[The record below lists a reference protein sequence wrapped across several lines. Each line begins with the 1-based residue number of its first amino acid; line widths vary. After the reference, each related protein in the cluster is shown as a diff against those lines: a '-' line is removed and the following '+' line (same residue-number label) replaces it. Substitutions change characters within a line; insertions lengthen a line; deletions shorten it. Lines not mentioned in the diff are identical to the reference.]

1 MLIIII
7 SLLLDEVHD
16 EVDAKGLVKYKFHA
30 YNEGM
35 VHLVQNS
42 LLKMQVLDGIMLY
55 NDIFSNTFHC
65 I

>member
-1 MLIIII
+1 MLKQL
-7 SLLLDEVHD
+7 SPLDEVHD
-16 EVDAKGLVKYKFHA
+16 EIDAKWLLKNKFHA

-35 VHLVQNS
+35 VHLVQNGF
-42 LLKMQVLDGIMLY
+42 LKVQVLNRIVLD